1 MIRNEQDYELDLNL
15 NIQFCLFSV
24 ILTINNELWRFSIK
38 LIKSEMHNVNGERER
53 ISYLQNLEE
62 RESGQTEGTTTER
75 DISRKRSLEER
86 EPQIGG
92 ESEHLVLYLKLRV

>member
-38 LIKSEMHNVNGERER
+38 MINAEMHNVNGERER
-53 ISYLQNLEE
+53 ERISKLQNLEE
-62 RESGQTEGTTTER
+62 RERELGGETQTEGTTTER
-75 DISRKRSLEER
+75 EIICDPKS
-86 EPQIGG
+86 
-92 ESEHLVLYLKLRV
+92 

>member
-38 LIKSEMHNVNGERER
+38 MINAEMHNVNGERGRESASYR
-53 ISYLQNLEE
+53 IWR
-62 RESGQTEGTTTER
+62 RESGQTEGKWFMSSHLK
-75 DISRKRSLEER
+75 I
-86 EPQIGG
+86 QN
-92 ESEHLVLYLKLRV
+92 LVLYLKLRV